1 MGQSATKSPW
11 IDSKNTLPL
20 LSHARGHVCL
30 AQANDG
36 ADGQPSVTAARI
48 GRLIKARRAR
58 ARFFDRTLF
67 ADPAWDILL
76 ELYAAHLAHRRLS
89 VSAVCDGA
97 AVPATTALRWIKTLE
112 SHGHVERRDDPMDGR
127 RVFLKLSE
135 SAVGQMDELLQTL
148 PALEAAI

>member
-1 MGQSATKSPW
+1 MDQSPTNSPW
-11 IDSKNTLPL
+11 TAPKNL
-20 LSHARGHVCL
+20 LQLGSNGRGHVCF
-30 AQANDG
+30 AE
-36 ADGQPSVTAARI
+36 PSEGVELRPAVTAAKI

-58 ARFFDRTLF
+58 ARFFDSTLF

-127 RVFLKLSE
+127 RVFLELSE
-135 SAVGQMDELLQTL
+135 SAVSRMEELFQTL
-148 PALEAAI
+148 PAVEAVI